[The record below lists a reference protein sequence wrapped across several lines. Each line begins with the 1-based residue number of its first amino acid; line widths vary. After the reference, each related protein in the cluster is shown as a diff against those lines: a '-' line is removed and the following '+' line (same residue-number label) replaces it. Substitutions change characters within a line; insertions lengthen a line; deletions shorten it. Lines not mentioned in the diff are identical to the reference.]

1 MDMGL
6 RYFKNRIMRAGGGRL
21 IFITGLVIGCGWML
35 WACGYRF
42 QGMVKLPSGAKS
54 VYVEVFENQTNE
66 AGLETT
72 VTNAIVFEFT
82 KRSDSL
88 IASEPTG
95 ADLVMKGVIRSLETK
110 TISPRKKD
118 AAGERRVT
126 LGLDVKLFR
135 PDGTLAW
142 EAKGVSDN
150 EAYPVTDDKFQN
162 DFRERRTQALIATR
176 IAEKILNRF
185 TDDF

>member
-1 MDMGL
+1 MGI
-6 RYFKNRIMRAGGGRL
+6 RSFKKRFMNAGGDRL
-21 IFITGLVIGCGWML
+21 IFITGLVIGCLWML
-35 WACGYRF
+35 LACGYHF
-42 QGMVKLPSGAKS
+42 QGEVKLPHGAKS

-72 VTNAIVFEFT
+72 VTNAIMFEFT
-82 KRSDSL
+82 KRSDAL
-88 IASEPTG
+88 IASEPTS
-95 ADLVMKGVIRSLETK
+95 ADLIMRGVIRTLETK
-110 TISPRKKD
+110 TISPRRKD

-176 IAEKILNRF
+176 IAERILNRF